1 MRAFTLLMLCAL
13 AVLTTGWTRAANP
26 APPLCTFN
34 DHWGHKTLSV
44 RKPGKPAGKLYIR
57 FCGPAEAVVY
67 VRGAPVRI
75 RGGFCRRDEG
85 LASISVGLLAFPPAA
100 PRNGVAFRFYPPT
113 IRPGTFSVEDGPAE
127 PFVPAQIQA
136 GGIRVGTLAR
146 GPTGEGVQIQSGTL
160 TVRKSMRSGTFAI
173 FTSNGRRVTG
183 SWTCG

>member
-13 AVLTTGWTRAANP
+13 AVLTGGWTRATNP
-26 APPLCTFN
+26 APPQCTFN

-44 RKPGKPAGKLYIR
+44 PKPGKPGNKLYIR

-75 RGGFCRRDEG
+75 HGGFCRRDQG
-85 LASISVGLLAFPPAA
+85 LRSISVGLLAFPPAA
-100 PRNGVAFRFYPPT
+100 PGKGVAFQFHPPT
-113 IRPGTFSVEDGPAE
+113 VRPGTFSVEETAE

-136 GGIRVGTLAR
+136 GGVGVGSLAR

-183 SWTCG
+183 TWTCG